1 MGKQHKKKAKR
12 AAAREPLAK
21 STEKLEQEKAMAEAV
36 SARAPKLLK
45 GLASSD
51 PGMRSASCTAVV
63 AMLADDRGAAKML
76 QHLVKNGV
84 LQVLMACMSD
94 RVQEVRLHAVGAVR
108 NITVV
113 GGAEACAL
121 LLRQGVL
128 TPLLPLIPATL
139 SKVGGGAADGS
150 GAGGG
155 GGGGGGG
162 AATVVSSARVADRE
176 ALLLLEQA
184 LVLATNLCEFSEAT
198 VASIMTTPGLVP
210 AVLGC
215 TQCEAAG
222 DAAAGGGGV
231 GGGVGG
237 GIPLPE
243 GAGVVGAAAQL
254 LHVLSE
260 GNDQFAAGVLS
271 SQAAVAHLL
280 GTARRPDVGLTA
292 RVHVAAV
299 LHATLQL
306 GGAAAAAPGVA
317 DALLPALI
325 DPVVAALKTD
335 CAALLAACAEC
346 AAKATAVEEAEVA
359 AAAAA
364 AKQPKQRRPA
374 AAAAGGGAAA
384 AAMADADDDD
394 EETVED
400 SGVEKATPEEQAL
413 LLWQTHFSSLLV
425 ALELVANAC
434 TTDEGGGGADDE
446 GWETDDE
453 EGMERAAASGLGIAA
468 PAFAGGGAALGGS
481 GEAVD
486 GERTMLALLSAG
498 VPAAVLLV
506 LQQLQQQL
514 DGAQASGILPKQLSD
529 LHNAHHMACVGLG
542 NLLQN
547 GPIAAL
553 GGSLQ
558 QVFDTMSALSMS
570 SVQKQ
575 GPPFFS
581 ESAALPSQSA
591 SITNAVRATALRAA
605 ESQLPLAASV
615 EQLGWLAHICV
626 AGAGP
631 QCLCEATRQG
641 AATILGALGQ
651 LPHDADTNM
660 RLGAA
665 LAGCLDDSSLPVLV
679 EAVNAIIDVY
689 SKDELHAMFVA
700 LKFPELLPQSLK
712 HITAKVRR
720 SRARSLARCCA
731 TALARRARASVDCP
745 CSPPS
750 ATHRVSPCPRRL
762 FFAACSAQV
771 RELKGK
777 ADRDEIAYI
786 TEIKLNLSRFIKY
799 KKQ

>member
-1 MGKQHKKKAKR
+1 
-12 AAAREPLAK
+12 
-21 STEKLEQEKAMAEAV
+21 
-36 SARAPKLLK
+36 
-45 GLASSD
+45 
-51 PGMRSASCTAVV
+51 
-63 AMLADDRGAAKML
+63 
-76 QHLVKNGV
+76 
-84 LQVLMACMSD
+84 
-94 RVQEVRLHAVGAVR
+94 
-108 NITVV
+108 
-113 GGAEACAL
+113 
-121 LLRQGVL
+121 
-128 TPLLPLIPATL
+128 
-139 SKVGGGAADGS
+139 
-150 GAGGG
+150 
-155 GGGGGGG
+155 
-162 AATVVSSARVADRE
+162 VVSSARVADRE

-198 VASIMTTPGLVP
+198 VASIMATPGLVP

-222 DAAAGGGGV
+222 DAAAGGGG
-231 GGGVGG
+231 GGG

-364 AKQPKQRRPA
+364 AKQPKQRPA

-413 LLWQTHFSSLLV
+413 LLWQTHISALLV
-425 ALELVANAC
+425 SLELVANAC
-434 TTDEGGGGADDE
+434 TTDEGGGAADDE

-468 PAFAGGGAALGGS
+468 PAFAGGGAAIGGS

-486 GERTMLALLSAG
+486 GERTMLALLGAG

-506 LQQLQQQL
+506 LQQLQLQL

-605 ESQLPLAASV
+605 ESQLPLAASA

-660 RLGAA
+660 RLGGA

-689 SKDELHAMFVA
+689 AKDELHAMFVA

-720 SRARSLARCCA
+720 SRARSLARSLRHRACA
-731 TALARRARASVDCP
+731 
-745 CSPPS
+745 
-750 ATHRVSPCPRRL
+750 PCPRIR
-762 FFAACSAQV
+762 
-771 RELKGK
+771 
-777 ADRDEIAYI
+777 
-786 TEIKLNLSRFIKY
+786 
-799 KKQ
+799 